1 MILNSVNNKVISAI
15 NEQGYFLEFAQLG
28 CEGAFIPEWKTII
41 INEYLLED
49 DNPDFAV
56 AHELAHLMCRHEEL
70 ASLYTCSPV
79 HRSKMEYQANYM
91 AVSML
96 IEEYIEETSI
106 EFERINYLKFMEYK
120 DIPTSLI
127 HCVEGV
133 YKDLSKKYLE
143 VV

>member
-1 MILNSVNNKVISAI
+1 MNQLSLKLITIIKSN
-15 NEQGYFLEFAQLG
+15 GYKLLFADIPGL
-28 CEGAFIPEWKTII
+28 AYFIPEDKAILMHHSL
-41 INEYLLED
+41 LLEN
-49 DNPDFAV
+49 NPDFAV